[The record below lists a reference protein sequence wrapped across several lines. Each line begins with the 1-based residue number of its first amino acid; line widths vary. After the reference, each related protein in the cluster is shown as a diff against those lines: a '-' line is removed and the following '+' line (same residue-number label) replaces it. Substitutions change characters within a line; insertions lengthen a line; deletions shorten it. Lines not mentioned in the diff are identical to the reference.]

1 MIPSANIFLWKE
13 RKSMKQEFKAEAKKV
28 MDLMIHSIYTNKEI
42 FLRELISNASDAL
55 DKLYYEDLKG
65 ESTTNKD
72 DYYIELIPNKKD
84 RTLTIRDT
92 GIGMDYDDLVN
103 NLGTIAKSGTE
114 AFKKSVESSDIK
126 DLIGQFGVGFYSA
139 FMVAEK
145 IEVLSKKHG
154 QKNANIW
161 ISENA
166 DGFEVKEAS
175 KASSGTDVILYLREN
190 TEDENYDIYL
200 DQNTIKGLIRKYS
213 NYIRYPI
220 KMMVTKTKLKE
231 GSDSEYEDY
240 KDYEILNSDKPIW
253 KKNKS
258 DLREEDYQNFYTE
271 SHYGFDK
278 ALSHLHFSVEGLVEF
293 TALLFIP
300 EKAPFDYYSVDRK
313 TGLELYSHGV
323 KIMDSCDE
331 ILDDAYSFVKGVVE
345 SDDLTLNIS
354 RETLQQNRQLRVISK
369 QINKKINA
377 HLKELMKD
385 DREKYEKFY
394 KVFANSIK
402 ASIYESFGANKE
414 DLQDL
419 LLFYSRKEDKLISL
433 REYKDSAKST
443 EEFIYY
449 GSGESIEKIKN
460 SPALEIF
467 DSEKDVLLLDEKL
480 DEFLIKMLIDYD
492 GLKFKSIYEE
502 DETTEEEKEDS
513 ELISFIKES
522 MPDDVVDVAFT
533 DKFGEIPSMIKQ
545 RGEFSIE
552 MEKTLKDQPQAM
564 GIKAEKVLEIST
576 KTKAYDLLEEA
587 FENDKDKAKM
597 IAGLLLDQ
605 ARLIEGL
612 EIEDPIAY
620 AKNIWKLI

>member
-1 MIPSANIFLWKE
+1 
-13 RKSMKQEFKAEAKKV
+13 MKQEFKAEAKKV

-55 DKLYYEDLKG
+55 DKLYYEDLK
-65 ESTTNKD
+65 SDTTTNKD
-72 DYYIELIPNKKD
+72 DYYIEIIPNKEE
-84 RTLTIRDT
+84 RILTIRDT
-92 GIGMDYDDLVN
+92 GIGMDEEDLAN

-114 AFKKSVESSDIK
+114 AFRKSVDSSDIK

-154 QKNANIW
+154 SKNAFIW
-161 ISENA
+161 ESENA
-166 DGFEVKEAS
+166 DGFEIKEAS
-175 KASSGTDVILYLREN
+175 KASTGTDVILHLRDN
-190 TEDENYDIYL
+190 TDDENYDMYL
-200 DQNTIKGLIRKYS
+200 DQNTIRSLIRKYS

-220 KMMVTKTKLKE
+220 KMEVTKTKIKE
-231 GSDSEYEDY
+231 DSPEDKPEYEDY
-240 KDYEILNSDKPIW
+240 KDMAVLNSDKPIW
-253 KKNKS
+253 KEDKKNLT
-258 DLREEDYQNFYTE
+258 DEDYINFYQE
-271 SHYGFDK
+271 SHFGFDK
-278 ALSHLHFSVEGLVEF
+278 PLSWLHFKVEGLVEF
-293 TALLFIP
+293 RALLYIP
-300 EKAPFDYYSVDRK
+300 EKAPFDYYSKDRQI
-313 TGLELYSHGV
+313 GLELYSHGV

-377 HLKELMKD
+377 HLKEMMEKN
-385 DREKYEKFY
+385 REDYEKFY
-394 KVFANSIK
+394 KEFADSIK
-402 ASIYESFGANKE
+402 VSIYESYGANKE

-433 REYKDSAKST
+433 KEYKENSPST
-443 EEFIYY
+443 AEFIYY
-449 GSGESIEKIKN
+449 GTGESLEKIKS
-460 SPALEIF
+460 SPALKMI
-467 DSEKDVLLLDEKL
+467 DDDKDVLLLDKAL
-480 DEFLIKMLIDYD
+480 DEFLIKMLGDYE
-492 GLKFKSIYEE
+492 GLEFKSITSENNEKE
-502 DETTEEEKEDS
+502 DKEDS
-513 ELISFIKES
+513 EIISFIKES
-522 MPDDVVDVAFT
+522 MPEDVVDVTFT
-533 DKFGEIPSMIKQ
+533 DKLEDIPSLIKE
-545 RGEFSIE
+545 RGEVSIE
-552 MEKTLKDQPQAM
+552 MEKTLKNQPNAF

-587 FENDKDKAKM
+587 YKDDKDKAKM

-612 EIEDPIAY
+612 EIEYPVEY

>member
-1 MIPSANIFLWKE
+1 
-13 RKSMKQEFKAEAKKV
+13 MKQEFKAEAKKV

-55 DKLYYEDLKG
+55 DKLYYEDLK
-65 ESTTNKD
+65 SDTTTNKD
-72 DYYIELIPNKKD
+72 DYYIEIIPNKEE
-84 RTLTIRDT
+84 RILTIRDT
-92 GIGMDYDDLVN
+92 GIGMDEEDLAN

-114 AFKKSVESSDIK
+114 AFRKSVDSSDIK

-154 QKNANIW
+154 SKNAFIW
-161 ISENA
+161 ESENA
-166 DGFEVKEAS
+166 DGFEIKEAS
-175 KASSGTDVILYLREN
+175 KASTGTDVILHLREN
-190 TEDENYDIYL
+190 TDDENYDMYL
-200 DQNTIKGLIRKYS
+200 DQNTIRFLIRKYS

-220 KMMVTKTKLKE
+220 KMEVTKTKLKE
-231 GSDSEYEDY
+231 DSPEDKPEYEDY
-240 KDYEILNSDKPIW
+240 KAMDVLNSDKPIW
-253 KKNKS
+253 KEDKKNLT
-258 DLREEDYQNFYTE
+258 DEDYINFYQE
-271 SHYGFDK
+271 SHFGFDK
-278 ALSHLHFSVEGLVEF
+278 PLSWLHFKVEGLVEF
-293 TALLFIP
+293 RALLYIP
-300 EKAPFDYYSVDRK
+300 EKAPFDYYSKDRQI
-313 TGLELYSHGV
+313 GLELYSHGV

-377 HLKELMKD
+377 HLKEMMEKN
-385 DREKYEKFY
+385 REDYEKFY
-394 KVFANSIK
+394 KEFADSIK
-402 ASIYESFGANKE
+402 VSIYESYGANKE

-433 REYKDSAKST
+433 KEYKENSSST
-443 EEFIYY
+443 AEFIYY
-449 GSGESIEKIKN
+449 GTGESLEKIKS
-460 SPALEIF
+460 SPALKMI
-467 DSEKDVLLLDEKL
+467 DDDKDVLLLDKAL
-480 DEFLIKMLIDYD
+480 DEFLIKMLGDYE
-492 GLKFKSIYEE
+492 GLEFKSITSE
-502 DETTEEEKEDS
+502 DNEKEDKEDS
-513 ELISFIKES
+513 EIISFIKDT
-522 MPDDVVDVAFT
+522 MPEDVVDVTFT
-533 DKFGEIPSMIKQ
+533 DKLEDIPSLIKE
-545 RGEFSIE
+545 RGEVSIE
-552 MEKTLKDQPQAM
+552 MEKTLKNQPNAF

-587 FENDKDKAKM
+587 YKDDKDKAKM

-612 EIEDPIAY
+612 EIENPVEY

>member
-1 MIPSANIFLWKE
+1 
-13 RKSMKQEFKAEAKKV
+13 MKQEFKAEAKKV

-55 DKLYYEDLKG
+55 DKLYYEDLK
-65 ESTTNKD
+65 SDTTTNKD
-72 DYYIELIPNKKD
+72 DYYIEIIPNKEE
-84 RTLTIRDT
+84 RILTIRDT
-92 GIGMDYDDLVN
+92 GIGMDEEDLAN

-114 AFKKSVESSDIK
+114 AFRKSVDSSDIK

-154 QKNANIW
+154 DKKAFIW
-161 ISENA
+161 ESENA
-166 DGFEVKEAS
+166 DGFEIKEAN
-175 KASSGTDVILYLREN
+175 KASTGTDVILHLREN
-190 TEDENYDIYL
+190 TDDENYDMYL
-200 DQNTIKGLIRKYS
+200 DQNTIRSLIRKYS

-220 KMMVTKTKLKE
+220 KMEITKAKIKE
-231 GSDSEYEDY
+231 DSPEDKPEYEDY
-240 KDYEILNSDKPIW
+240 KAMDVLNSDKPIW
-253 KKNKS
+253 KEDKKNLT
-258 DLREEDYQNFYTE
+258 DEDYINFYQE
-271 SHYGFDK
+271 SHFGFDK
-278 ALSHLHFSVEGLVEF
+278 PLSWLHFKVEGLVEF
-293 TALLFIP
+293 RALLYIP
-300 EKAPFDYYSVDRK
+300 EKAPFDYYSKDRQI
-313 TGLELYSHGV
+313 GLELYSHGV

-377 HLKELMKD
+377 HLKEMMEKN
-385 DREKYEKFY
+385 REDYEKFY
-394 KVFANSIK
+394 KEFADSIK
-402 ASIYESFGANKE
+402 VSIYESYGANKE

-433 REYKDSAKST
+433 KEYKENSPST
-443 EEFIYY
+443 AEFIYY
-449 GSGESIEKIKN
+449 GTGESLEKIKS
-460 SPALEIF
+460 SPALKMI
-467 DSEKDVLLLDEKL
+467 DDDKDVLLLDKAL
-480 DEFLIKMLIDYD
+480 DEFLIKMLGDYE
-492 GLKFKSIYEE
+492 GLEFKSITSE
-502 DETTEEEKEDS
+502 DNEKEDKEDS
-513 ELISFIKES
+513 EIISFIKDT
-522 MPDDVVDVAFT
+522 MPEDVVDVTFT
-533 DKFGEIPSMIKQ
+533 DKLEDIPSLIKE
-545 RGEFSIE
+545 RGEVSIE
-552 MEKTLKDQPQAM
+552 MEKTLKNQPNAF

-587 FENDKDKAKM
+587 YKDDKDKAKM

-612 EIEDPIAY
+612 EIENPVEY

>member
-1 MIPSANIFLWKE
+1 
-13 RKSMKQEFKAEAKKV
+13 MKQEFKAEAKKV

-55 DKLYYEDLKG
+55 DKLYYEDLK
-65 ESTTNKD
+65 SDTTTNKD
-72 DYYIELIPNKKD
+72 DYYIEIIPNKEE
-84 RTLTIRDT
+84 RTLTIKDT
-92 GIGMDYDDLVN
+92 GIGMDEEDLAN

-114 AFKKSVESSDIK
+114 AFRKSVDSSDIK

-154 QKNANIW
+154 SKNAFIW
-161 ISENA
+161 ESENA
-166 DGFEVKEAS
+166 DGFEIKEAS
-175 KASSGTDVILYLREN
+175 KASSGTDVILHLREN
-190 TEDENYDIYL
+190 TDDENYDMYL
-200 DQNTIKGLIRKYS
+200 DQNTIKSLIRKYS

-220 KMMVTKTKLKE
+220 KMEVTKTKIKE
-231 GSDSEYEDY
+231 DSPEDKPEYEDY
-240 KDYEILNSDKPIW
+240 KDMAVLNSDKPIW
-253 KKNKS
+253 KEDKKNLT
-258 DLREEDYQNFYTE
+258 DEDYINFYQE
-271 SHYGFDK
+271 SHFGFDK
-278 ALSHLHFSVEGLVEF
+278 PLSWLHFKVEGLVEF
-293 TALLFIP
+293 RALLYIP
-300 EKAPFDYYSVDRK
+300 EKAPFDYYSKDRQI
-313 TGLELYSHGV
+313 GLELYSHGV

-377 HLKELMKD
+377 HLKEMMEKN
-385 DREKYEKFY
+385 REDYEKFY
-394 KVFANSIK
+394 KEFADSIK
-402 ASIYESFGANKE
+402 VSIYESYGANKE

-433 REYKDSAKST
+433 KEYKENSPST
-443 EEFIYY
+443 AEFIYY
-449 GSGESIEKIKN
+449 GTGESLEKIKS
-460 SPALEIF
+460 SPALKMIDE
-467 DSEKDVLLLDEKL
+467 DKDVLLLDKAL
-480 DEFLIKMLIDYD
+480 DEFLIKMIGDYE
-492 GLKFKSIYEE
+492 GLEFKSITSE
-502 DETTEEEKEDS
+502 DNEKEDKEDS
-513 ELISFIKES
+513 EIIFFIKES
-522 MPDDVVDVAFT
+522 MPEDVVDVTFT
-533 DKFGEIPSMIKQ
+533 DKLEDIPSLIKE
-545 RGEFSIE
+545 RGEVSIE
-552 MEKTLKDQPQAM
+552 MEKTLKNQPNAF

-587 FENDKDKAKM
+587 YKNDKDKAKM

-612 EIEDPIAY
+612 EIENPVEY